1 MIREN
6 NRWMVV
12 TSLIILLPVL
22 AGVLLWHQLPD
33 QVPVHFNGEG
43 VPDTYKSKL
52 AGVTVVY
59 IGVLICHW
67 VAAWITAVDPRRKNV
82 STKIFRMV
90 LCICPAVSVFAG
102 IVIYGSA
109 LNWHWVKVDF
119 MANLL
124 VGLLFIVIGNYL
136 PKCRQ
141 NYTIGIK
148 LPWTLNDEENW
159 DKTHRFAGKIW
170 MVGGIFEILAGFIPA
185 LKMEVVTMVILMII
199 IVPVI
204 VYSYCVYKKKIG

>member
-6 NRWMVV
+6 KRWMVV

-52 AGVTVVY
+52 WGVTVVY

-82 STKIFRMV
+82 STKIFEWFF
-90 LCICPAVSVFAG
+90 VFARQFLYLQALM
-102 IVIYGSA
+102 IYGSA

-148 LPWTLNDEENW
+148 LPWTLRRRKLGQNASVCRKDL
-159 DKTHRFAGKIW
+159 D
-170 MVGGIFEILAGFIPA
+170 GGRYF
-185 LKMEVVTMVILMII
+185 
-199 IVPVI
+199 
-204 VYSYCVYKKKIG
+204 

>member
-6 NRWMVV
+6 KRWMVV

-52 AGVTVVY
+52 WGVTVVY

-67 VAAWITAVDPRRKNV
+67 VAAWITAVDPRRKSQYKDFSND
-82 STKIFRMV
+82 S
-90 LCICPAVSVFAG
+90 LYLPAVSVFAG

-109 LNWHWVKVDF
+109 LNWHWVR
-119 MANLL
+119 L
-124 VGLLFIVIGNYL
+124 
-136 PKCRQ
+136 
-141 NYTIGIK
+141 
-148 LPWTLNDEENW
+148 
-159 DKTHRFAGKIW
+159 
-170 MVGGIFEILAGFIPA
+170 ILWQTCWLDCF
-185 LKMEVVTMVILMII
+185 L
-199 IVPVI
+199 
-204 VYSYCVYKKKIG
+204 S

>member
-1 MIREN
+1 MIKEN
-6 NRWMVV
+6 KRWMVV

-52 AGVTVVY
+52 WGVTVVY

-109 LNWHWVKVDF
+109 LNWPWVNINF

-124 VGLLFIVIGNYL
+124 LGVIFIVIGNYL

-148 LPWTLNDEENW
+148 LPWTLSDTENW
-159 DKTHRFAGKIW
+159 DRTHRFAGKIW
-170 MVGGIFEILAGFIPA
+170 MLCGVLEIIVGFLPIAQFEIVTIALILLATIPVA
-185 LKMEVVTMVILMII
+185 
-199 IVPVI
+199 
-204 VYSYCVYKKKIG
+204 VYSYLLYRKKMG